1 MMQGE
6 NSGVPVH
13 GTVEDALKLIRSGD
27 VIATPCYA
35 NEPSIFLSR
44 LHTVAASLEGVQL
57 WSTNPVQAYPVIT
70 DPSLNGHIDILS
82 IFYGAASR
90 SGHPLKRI
98 SLAPTNLSASGPV
111 QVHTAKPTVF
121 VAAVTPADA
130 DGNVHLSVDLQYS
143 LDCMEA
149 ADRIIFEINPRLP
162 MTFGETAMPLTTAD
176 LVYEADTPLTC
187 APEIR
192 STAVEKAIADY
203 VVSLVND
210 GDCIQIGI
218 GGTPNAVGQ
227 ALSTKHD
234 LGVHTEMITS
244 SIGELIRKGVITNR
258 RKNFCTGKTVGAF
271 AWGDQALYDL
281 MDGNPDFLLKR
292 SSWVNDPFVIAQN
305 DNMVSINTALQIDLT
320 GQVCSESIGPRQY
333 SGSGGAFDFAY
344 GAYRSR
350 GGRSIIAINS
360 TAKNGSI
367 SKIQTSLTPGAIVTI
382 SRNVVDYVV
391 TEYGIAKLRDRTVR
405 QRVENMIAVAHPDF
419 RAQLR
424 EEAEKNM
431 LW

>member
-1 MMQGE
+1 M
-6 NSGVPVH
+6 SKDKTGVPIY

-35 NEPSIFLSR
+35 NEPSVFLSR
-44 LHTVAASLEGVQL
+44 LHSVAETLEGVRL
-57 WSTNPVQAYPVIT
+57 WSTNPVYPYPVMT
-70 DPSLNGHIDILS
+70 DPALNGHIDILS
-82 IFYGAASR
+82 IFYGAPSR

-111 QVHTAKPTVF
+111 QVHTARPTVF

-143 LDCMEA
+143 LDFLEA
-149 ADRIIFEINPRLP
+149 ADRIIFEINPRIPL
-162 MTFGETAMPLTTAD
+162 TFGETAVPLTAAD
-176 LVYEADTPLTC
+176 LVYEAETPLTY

-192 STAVEKAIADY
+192 STATEEAIADY

-218 GGTPNAVGQ
+218 GGTPNAVGH
-227 ALSTKHD
+227 ALAQKHD

-244 SIGELIRKGVITNR
+244 SLGELIREGVITNR
-258 RKNFCTGKTVGAF
+258 KKNFCPGKTVGAF

-281 MDGNPDFLLKR
+281 MDRNSNFLLKR

-350 GGRSIIAINS
+350 GGRSIIAVNS
-360 TAKNGSI
+360 TAKGGSI
-367 SKIQTSLTPGAIVTI
+367 SRIQASLTTGAIVTI

-391 TEYGIAKLRDRTVR
+391 TEYGIAKLRDRTIR
-405 QRVENMIAVAHPDF
+405 QRVENLIAVAHPDF